1 LPPIALVEESA
12 TPNPSPRP
20 RPNPDEPEPEPESP
34 GEPVVDALPKHLAGA
49 SIAKDDEPWRH
60 WALQL
65 TAARG
70 PQPIMV
76 LERIFLESYLPLA
89 NALSSGLDDARSKS
103 ARDEFRAAF
112 SKSYTDACPTFG
124 ATGKR
129 PKMVLDAI
137 DLAHKSARLHGARGA
152 HVLVVDGMRADV
164 GAIVKKRCLEVVAAR
179 AKLTDELLLW
189 SALPTTTPRQLLTLA
204 RGVDALRLP
213 PDDDV
218 DTDTLRG
225 RTAEVIRRIRIGSR
239 DVYKLDLVEA
249 RVREAQGHVLDALP
263 AIGLAAGD
271 VVGRHAASLPP
282 RSLLFVCGDHGF
294 SVERDGS
301 TRQGGASPEEVLVS
315 AFALFVGDLH

>member
-1 LPPIALVEESA
+1 M
-12 TPNPSPRP
+12 
-20 RPNPDEPEPEPESP
+20 
-34 GEPVVDALPKHLAGA
+34 DALPKHLAGA

-89 NALSSGLDDARSKS
+89 NALSAGLEDVRAKS

-164 GAIVKKRCLEVVAAR
+164 GAIVKKRCLEVVASR
-179 AKLTDELLLW
+179 AKLTDEILLW

-213 PDDDV
+213 PEDDV
-218 DTDTLRG
+218 ETDTLRG
-225 RTAEVIRRIRIGSR
+225 RTADVVRRIRVGSR
-239 DVYKLDLVEA
+239 DVFKLDLVEA
-249 RVREAQGHVLDALP
+249 RVREAQGQVLDALP

-271 VVGRHAASLPP
+271 VVGRHAVSLPP

-315 AFALFVGDLH
+315 AFALLVGDLH

>member
-1 LPPIALVEESA
+1 
-12 TPNPSPRP
+12 
-20 RPNPDEPEPEPESP
+20 
-34 GEPVVDALPKHLAGA
+34 
-49 SIAKDDEPWRH
+49 
-60 WALQL
+60 
-65 TAARG
+65 
-70 PQPIMV
+70 MV
-76 LERIFLESYLPLA
+76 LERLFVESYLPLA
-89 NALSSGLDDARSKS
+89 NALTAGLDDARAKS

-112 SKSYTDACPTFG
+112 SKSYIDACPTFA

-152 HVLVVDGMRADV
+152 HVLVVDGMRADI
-164 GAIVKKRCLEVVAAR
+164 GAAVKRRCVELLASR
-179 AKLTDELLLW
+179 AKLTDDLLLW
-189 SALPTTTPRQLLTLA
+189 SALPTNTPRQLLTLA

-218 DTDTLRG
+218 ETDSLRG
-225 RTAEVIRRIRIGSR
+225 RTAEVIRRVRVGSR

-263 AIGLAAGD
+263 AIGVAAGD

-294 SVERDGS
+294 SIERDGS
-301 TRQGGASPEEVLVS
+301 TRQGGASPEEVLVP
-315 AFALFVGDLH
+315 AFALLVGDVH